1 MDSSDVQPL
10 HIPVGILVTSAGRF
24 NTGREEQFSN
34 AKFSI
39 IFNEEGSVTE
49 ASQVQPLKA
58 LRSN

>member
-1 MDSSDVQPL
+1 MQPL

-49 ASQVQPLKA
+49 ASEVQPLKA